1 MDSKFIFT
9 KEMSDKLTKNR
20 CIDIG
25 NGNIVSPAEFERLY
39 SYKFKKYLSGVGRYL
54 LNQKL
59 EDRPYEG

>member
-1 MDSKFIFT
+1 MSSTYIFT
-9 KEMSDKLTKNR
+9 KEASDKLTKNR

-25 NGNIVSPAEFERLY
+25 DDNIVSPAEFEQLY
-39 SYKFKKYLSGVGRYL
+39 FDKFKTYLSGVGRYL